1 MPVIVR
7 KLLTAWFVIVVWCC
21 ASQRDG
27 SADTFRLSSGD
38 EIEGRLLNTDE
49 RPRKTYRIRLT
60 TGGDVT
66 LDAEDVARVIPPSP
80 NKQRYLDLLKQMP
93 SDTAKMH
100 WIMAEQCEKLR
111 LTKERKLHLE
121 RVIKLDPN
129 HEEARKALGYKKTS
143 DGKWATLEQIKAAEG
158 KVRWKGQ
165 WLTQAEIERR
175 EAAGKRK
182 EAKLE
187 WQRKL
192 RMWKKWLKDPRRR
205 SKAVEEIASIEDP
218 LADEALIKMFWSETS
233 VPLRELLAE
242 VMGQLPSGRATTAL
256 AQAAMQGD
264 SESENE
270 IRLHSIRQLK
280 KNKRFSVV
288 PGFVSQLRS
297 KDNTAVRRAG
307 YALGELGDDAVTLP
321 LIKAIR
327 TKHTTLVGGA
337 GNGGINMRNGGL
349 SVGRTKPKKVDKV
362 VKNPEVLSALVKI
375 TGKDRGGYNQQEWL
389 AWYRR
394 RSTPPNLDLRRDP

>member
-1 MPVIVR
+1 MVR
-7 KLLTAWFVIVVWCC
+7 KLLTTWFTLVVVYSC
-21 ASQRDG
+21 ALQQYG
-27 SADTFRLSSGD
+27 FAETFRLNSGR
-38 EIEGRLLNTDE
+38 EIEGRLLNADE
-49 RPRKTYRIRLT
+49 RPRRTYRIRLA

-66 LDAEDVARVIPPSP
+66 LDAEDLDKVIPPSP
-80 NKQRYLDLLKQMP
+80 NKQRYLDLLKKMP

-100 WIMAEQCEKLR
+100 WIMAEECEKLR
-111 LTKERKLHLE
+111 LKKERKLHLE
-121 RVIKLDPN
+121 RVIALDPN
-129 HEEARKALGYKKTS
+129 HEEARRALGYKKTS
-143 DGKWATLEQIKAAEG
+143 NGKWATLEQLKAAEG

-165 WLTQAEIERR
+165 WLTQAEIARR
-175 EAAGKRK
+175 EASDKRK
-182 EAKLE
+182 EVKLE

-192 RMWKKWLKDPRRR
+192 RMWKKWLKDPRRQ
-205 SKAVEEIASIEDP
+205 SKAVEEIASIDDP
-218 LADEALIKMFWSETS
+218 MAAEALVKMFWSESS

-242 VMGQLPSGRATTAL
+242 VMGQLTSGRATTAL

-264 SESENE
+264 TESENE

-280 KNKRFSVV
+280 KNKRYSVV

-349 SVGRTKPKKVDKV
+349 SAGRTKPKKVDKV